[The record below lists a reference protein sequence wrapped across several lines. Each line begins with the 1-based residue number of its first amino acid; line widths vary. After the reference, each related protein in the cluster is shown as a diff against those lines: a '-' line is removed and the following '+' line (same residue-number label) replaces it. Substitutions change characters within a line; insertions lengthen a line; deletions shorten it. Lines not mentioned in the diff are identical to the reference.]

1 MWKTIW
7 VRHPLKLRSIVLE
20 SVILWPGW
28 NRFPD
33 WLSTREVTVEGAK
46 RKLARPVQP
55 KKPLSAHTVQA
66 IAEVSVT
73 SNPLSDVRFFFILL
87 DSLSL
92 KDVAIKG
99 DHMTIYVAKRKN
111 D

>member
-1 MWKTIW
+1 MSYYG
-7 VRHPLKLRSIVLE
+7 RDGIVSLTGYQLVK
-20 SVILWPGW
+20 SP
-28 NRFPD
+28 
-33 WLSTREVTVEGAK
+33 VEGGK

-66 IAEVSVT
+66 SAKVSVT
-73 SNPLSDVRFFFILL
+73 SNPLSDVRFLFILL

>member
-1 MWKTIW
+1 MSYYGWDG
-7 VRHPLKLRSIVLE
+7 IVSLTGYQLVK
-20 SVILWPGW
+20 SP
-28 NRFPD
+28 
-33 WLSTREVTVEGAK
+33 VEGVK

-66 IAEVSVT
+66 SAEVSVT
-73 SNPLSDVRFFFILL
+73 SNPLSDVRFLFILL
-87 DSLSL
+87 VSLSL

>member
-1 MWKTIW
+1 MC
-7 VRHPLKLRSIVLE
+7 HPLKLRSILLD

-33 WLSTREVTVEGAK
+33 WLSTREVTCRRSEKEVGSS
-46 RKLARPVQP
+46 
-55 KKPLSAHTVQA
+55 SAA
-66 IAEVSVT
+66 SAEVSVT
-73 SNPLSDVRFFFILL
+73 SNPLSDVRFLFILL

>member
-1 MWKTIW
+1 MSYYG
-7 VRHPLKLRSIVLE
+7 RDGIVSLTGYQLVK
-20 SVILWPGW
+20 SP
-28 NRFPD
+28 
-33 WLSTREVTVEGAK
+33 VEGAK

-66 IAEVSVT
+66 SAEVSVT
-73 SNPLSDVRFFFILL
+73 SNPLSDVRFLFILL

-99 DHMTIYVAKRKN
+99 DHMTIYVAKCKN

>member
-1 MWKTIW
+1 MSYYG
-7 VRHPLKLRSIVLE
+7 RDGIVSLTGYQLVK
-20 SVILWPGW
+20 SPVG
-28 NRFPD
+28 
-33 WLSTREVTVEGAK
+33 GAK

-73 SNPLSDVRFFFILL
+73 SNPLSDVRFLFILL